1 MTFYMKRKKD
11 EGAEKQMTRLFGSS
25 LFMLTLILDCIM
37 LFCSLFC
44 FVFTETYT
52 DRHYHRVYW
61 GKKHHTVM
69 QQCFTFR
76 ISYLL
81 RIRSACMKKHTTN
94 VSRPPF
100 LLSSHLETPNI
111 VKDLHDVPYTMLGLI
126 SSFFKCGALVD
137 AFLKVFFSKKVS
149 RCCDT

>member
-25 LFMLTLILDCIM
+25 LFMLTLILDCIK

-69 QQCFTFR
+69 QQYFTFR

-81 RIRSACMKKHTTN
+81 RIRSACMKKRATN
-94 VSRPPF
+94 VRRPPF
-100 LLSSHLETPNI
+100 SLSSHLETPNI
-111 VKDLHDVPYTMLGLI
+111 VKDLHDAPYTMLGLI
-126 SSFFKCGALVD
+126 SSFF
-137 AFLKVFFSKKVS
+137 
-149 RCCDT
+149 